1 MNQTEIKHRD
11 SVLRAYFQ
19 GRDWD
24 RNNEYFLKRKL
35 VINSITLMPSYP
47 YLIDDEWEVEPS
59 RAEQGK
65 GDLLFTDGAGHFSVV
80 EVKWID
86 LEGPSSSRTGSTRR
100 VSNRKKRRQVE
111 EQADRYALSLGR
123 LLDSFI
129 EIEGY
134 SYTNAD
140 TTPQLW
146 TKLTPGDISKL
157 HR

>member
-1 MNQTEIKHRD
+1 MNKTEIKHRD
-11 SVLRAYFQ
+11 NVLRAYFQ

-24 RNNEYFLKRKL
+24 KNNEYYLKQKFVTNS
-35 VINSITLMPSYP
+35 VIFMPGYP

-59 RAEQGK
+59 RAEKGK
-65 GDLLFTDGAGHFSVV
+65 GDLLFTDGAGRFAIV

-86 LEGPSSSRTGSTRR
+86 LEGPNGSRTGSTRR
-100 VSNRKKRRQVE
+100 GSNRKKRRQVE
-111 EQADRYALSLGR
+111 EQAVKYAQSLGR

-140 TTPQLW
+140 PTPQLW
-146 TKLTPGDISKL
+146 AKLTPDDIL
-157 HR
+157 ELNE

>member
-1 MNQTEIKHRD
+1 MNQTEIQHRD
-11 SVLRAYFQ
+11 SVLRAYFE

-24 RNNEYFLKRKL
+24 RNNEYALKRKF
-35 VINSITLMPSYP
+35 VINSVTFIPDYP

-59 RAEQGK
+59 RTEQGK
-65 GDLLFTDGAGHFSVV
+65 GDLLFTDGAGRFAVV

-86 LEGPSSSRTGSTRR
+86 LEGSSGSRTGSTRR

-111 EQADRYALSLGR
+111 EQADKYTQALGR

-134 SYTNAD
+134 SYTNSE
-140 TTPQLW
+140 TMPQLQ
-146 TKLTPGDISKL
+146 TKLTPNDIPEI
-157 HR
+157 HE

>member
-1 MNQTEIKHRD
+1 MNQIEVKHRD
-11 SVLRAYFQ
+11 SVLRAYFK

-24 RNNEYFLKRKL
+24 RNNERYLKQKF
-35 VINSITLMPSYP
+35 VTNSASFIPDYS

-65 GDLLFTDGAGHFSVV
+65 GDLLFTDGAGRFAVV

-86 LEGPSSSRTGSTRR
+86 LEGPNGSRTGSTRR

-111 EQADRYALSLGR
+111 EQAVRYAQALGR
-123 LLDSFI
+123 LLDSFS

-134 SYTNAD
+134 SYTNVE
-140 TTPQLW
+140 TTPQLQ
-146 TKLTPGDISKL
+146 TKLTPDDIPEI
-157 HR
+157 HE